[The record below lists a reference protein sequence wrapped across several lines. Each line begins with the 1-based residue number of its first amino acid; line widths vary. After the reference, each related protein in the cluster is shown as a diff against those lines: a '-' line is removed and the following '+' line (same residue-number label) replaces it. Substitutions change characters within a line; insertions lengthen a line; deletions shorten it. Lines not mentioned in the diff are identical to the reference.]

1 MLNFFREKLKKSS
14 RPRKIYIIPTLDGL
28 KLLSLNITLLII
40 GLVYGNN
47 FVLLF
52 NFILFGLFIC
62 SMFYTHF
69 NLDGLK
75 LEMLY
80 LSPTFAGDK
89 NNLHLFIKTS
99 SSLGHHYIN
108 LNLDSKLVQ
117 TEDAVFSSDESDT
130 TTIKAEIKIKAIKR
144 GVETIQLVRLETL
157 FPFHLFRC
165 ISYHP
170 CNLEIIVYPE
180 TNNQK
185 LFLETRPLKDET
197 NEPDDFTLRNFEQ
210 GDSYSRV
217 DWKKLAQKNI
227 WYTKITTKININPVI
242 LQLGDHKAAN
252 IEQQISSLA
261 TQMRVYQASETP
273 YGLYIISKNEPA
285 QIIAPSLSLTHLNR
299 CLRVLAQYEY

>member
-14 RPRKIYIIPTLDGL
+14 RPRKIYIIPTIDGL

-80 LSPTFAGDK
+80 LSPTYAGEN

-108 LNLDSKLVQ
+108 FNLDSKLVQ
-117 TEDAVFSSDESDT
+117 TKDAVFSSDESDT
-130 TTIKAEIKIKAIKR
+130 ATIKAEIKIKAIKR

-180 TNNQK
+180 TNNKK
-185 LFLETRPLKDET
+185 LFLETRPHKDET
-197 NEPDDFTLRNFEQ
+197 HEPDDFTLRNFEQ

-227 WYTKITTKININPVI
+227 WYTKIATKIKNTPVV
-242 LQLGDHKAAN
+242 LQLGDHEAEN

-261 TQMRVYQASETP
+261 TQMRVCQASETP
-273 YGLYIISKNEPA
+273 YGLYLISKNEPA